1 MATPNTIGYE
11 LGWDDEISQ
20 ESTFVL
26 LEEGDYRFKVANF
39 ERGRHTGS
47 ARLPACNKAIL
58 TLDIFDAAGRK
69 LTSMQHNLFLHSSVE
84 GMISAFFLSIGLK
97 KHGEPLKMNWG
108 TVTGA
113 EGWCHVYVDKWTN
126 DKGEEKQ
133 NNKIKYFLDPEEAA
147 KKVGAPAP
155 APAQAAPQQQAFTG
169 WGAGAATNWSAR

>member
-58 TLDIFDAAGRK
+58 TLDIFDATGRK
-69 LTSMQHNLFLHSSVE
+69 LTSLQHNLFLHSSVE
-84 GMISAFFLSIGLK
+84 GLISSFFLSVGLK
-97 KHGEPLKMNWG
+97 KHGEPLKMNWSA
-108 TVTGA
+108 VLGA
-113 EGWCHVYVDKWTN
+113 EGWCHIFVDTWTN

-133 NNKIKYFLDPEEAA
+133 NNKIKYFLDPSEVKTQAA
-147 KKVGAPAP
+147 PAPAPAP
-155 APAQAAPQQQAFTG
+155 APAQQQFSG
-169 WGAGAATNWSAR
+169 WGAKPGTTNWGAR